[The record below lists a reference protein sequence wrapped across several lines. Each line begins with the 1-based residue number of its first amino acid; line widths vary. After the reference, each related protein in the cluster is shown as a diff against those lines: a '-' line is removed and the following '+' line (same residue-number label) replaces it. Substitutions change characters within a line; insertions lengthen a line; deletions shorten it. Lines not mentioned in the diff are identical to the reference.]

1 MKIIYSNNI
10 EDSQLPL
17 QLNVSFKKVI
27 DGFRKYS
34 EDKNHLYHKSSSEIV
49 KELEKYP
56 ELEEGFS
63 DFSLLDKYQK
73 QIELILSPLFPEQ
86 LASNEIKAV
95 AIPFD
100 FTTFNLTK
108 RFKNIIKNAGEDFQL
123 EIRDYQDS
131 QMYIAACTF
140 ILEACYGKSLDL
152 RRPFY
157 FDIPNE
163 ELGIT
168 EHYRVAFNAD
178 FAEVFSSENAPK
190 ITEDDIKML
199 LDNFDNIDI
208 WKEKFPPNSYIFKGF
223 GIINLFDVTADETIS
238 NLKATLLKQ
247 DENVIEEM
255 RKNLSEL
262 YKIKDLKIGFS
273 IFDLSSNMS
282 TCFKIKKSGS
292 LIINNDKEVS
302 CGNFFCEGIINK
314 VFKSKEPF
322 AISDVE
328 AYGKATDH
336 NQFYQNLR
344 KGDIGSIIL
353 IPIDAEDNYF
363 TLIEIASPRSYELN
377 SVSQQKLLDIIPVF
391 KTAIQRSSEEYYN
404 ILEATIQ
411 EHYTSLHPTVKW
423 KFTEAAENYYFA
435 KNNGIENPPLDN
447 IVFSNVNP
455 LYGQADISGSSL
467 ARNNAIKQ
475 DLITQL
481 ELAINVLNTACETEK
496 LPIYA
501 ELMFRV
507 NECLNNVKDG
517 LNAGD
522 EVSILAFLKND
533 IYPVFNHI
541 KTINSD
547 LKKLVEVYLDRIDSE
562 LKVVYEARKD
572 YEDSVNVL
580 NEKLTNYI
588 DHKQEEAQAM
598 FPHYFERYKTDGV
611 EHNLYIGQSLVND
624 KTYNDIYLQN
634 LRLWQLQ
641 LMCEMENVAHV
652 ERKRMKHDLKIAS
665 LVLVH
670 SNPMAIKFRMDEKQF
685 DVDGAY
691 NIRYEIIKKRI
702 DKAHIKGTDE
712 RLTTHGKLAI
722 VYTQEND
729 AREYL
734 KYISYLQSKNFLGK
748 VETLE
753 IEDLQGVSGL
763 KALRVELIYND
774 DFDKKSAITID
785 ELMQQIKA

>member
-1 MKIIYSNNI
+1 MKIVYSNNL

-17 QLNVSFKKVI
+17 ELNISFKKVI
-27 DGFRKYS
+27 DSYKKYATD
-34 EDKNHLYHKSSSEIV
+34 ENHLYHKSAVEIV
-49 KELEKYP
+49 KKLKKYP
-56 ELEEGFS
+56 ELENGFT
-63 DFSLLDKYQK
+63 DFSLLEKYK
-73 QIELILSPLFPEQ
+73 EEIKIILAPLFPEQ

-100 FTTFNLTK
+100 FTSFNLTQ
-108 RFKNIIKNAGEDFQL
+108 RFKDILNNAGEDFQL
-123 EIRDYQDS
+123 KIRDYQDS

-140 ILEACYGKSLDL
+140 ILEACYGKSIDL

-157 FDIPNE
+157 FDIPNIK
-163 ELGIT
+163 LGIT

-178 FAEVFSSENAPK
+178 FAEIVPSENAPE

-199 LDNFDNIDI
+199 LNNFNNIDV

-223 GIINLFDVTADETIS
+223 GIINLFDVTADETVS
-238 NLKATLLKQ
+238 SLKETLLKQ
-247 DENVIEEM
+247 DENVIDEI
-255 RKNLSEL
+255 RKSLSEL

-273 IFDLSSNMS
+273 VFDLSVNMS
-282 TCFKIKKSGS
+282 TCFKVKKSES
-292 LIINNDKEVS
+292 LIINKNDEVS
-302 CGNFFCEGIINK
+302 CSTFFCEGIINR
-314 VFKSKEPF
+314 VFKNKESV

-328 AYGKATDH
+328 AYGKGTDY
-336 NQFYQNLR
+336 NQFYQNLKKR
-344 KGDIGSIIL
+344 DIQSIIL
-353 IPIDAEDNYF
+353 IPIAAAESYF
-363 TLIEIASPRSYELN
+363 TLIEIASPRAYELN

-391 KTAIQRSSEEYYN
+391 KTAIERSSEEHSN
-404 ILEATIQ
+404 SIEATIQ
-411 EHYTSLHPTVKW
+411 EHYTSIHPTVKW
-423 KFTEAAENYYFA
+423 KFTEAAENYFSA
-435 KNNGIENPPLDN
+435 KHNGVENPPLDD
-447 IVFSNVNP
+447 IVFSNVSP
-455 LYGQADISGSSL
+455 LYGQADISGSSV

-481 ELAINVLNTACETEK
+481 ELAINVLNTACKSEK

-501 ELMFRV
+501 ELMYRV
-507 NECLNNVKDG
+507 EDCLTHVKEG

-541 KTINSD
+541 KTINTD
-547 LKKLVEVYLDRIDSE
+547 LKELVEVYLNRVDPV

-572 YEDSVNVL
+572 YEDSVTLL

-588 DHKQEEAQAM
+588 DHKQDEAQAM

-611 EHNLYIGQSLVND
+611 EHNMYIGQSLVKD
-624 KTYNDIYLQN
+624 KVFNDIYLHN

-652 ERKRMKHDLKIAS
+652 ARKTMKHELQVAS

-670 SNPMAIKFRMDEKQF
+670 SNPLAIKFRMDEKQF

-712 RLTTHGKLAI
+712 RLTIPGKLAI
-722 VYTQEND
+722 VYTQDED

-734 KYISYLQSKNFLGK
+734 KYISYLQSRNFLGK
-748 VETLE
+748 VEKLD
-753 IEDLQGVSGL
+753 IEDLQGVYGL
-763 KALRVELIYND
+763 KALRIELIYND
-774 DFDKKSAITID
+774 DFDNKSAITID